1 MKKNN
6 VCSGDFRKPLIELL
20 NTKGVFYIPRVHHQ
34 ERHLQIE
41 QSSGD
46 YTRDREQI
54 LGDVTNEEIVTS
66 IEARRRQQEK
76 NKKT

>member
-1 MKKNN
+1 M
-6 VCSGDFRKPLIELL
+6 IELL
-20 NTKGVFYIPRVHHQ
+20 DTKGVCYLPEAHYQ

-46 YTRDREQI
+46 YTRDREEI
-54 LGDVTNEEIVTS
+54 LGDVTNEDIVTS
-66 IEARRRQQEK
+66 FEARRRQQEK